1 MKTITII
8 LLISTLI
15 YGHTLQFTQKDIA
28 KIKADPNERA
38 IIIRIK
44 NYEEL
49 EKKIKNFST
58 IRKLGHINSFYN
70 HILPEQDK
78 QKYGISDY
86 WSTRKEF
93 LIAGRGDC
101 EDYTIAKY
109 FSLLENGFS
118 KDSLFLA
125 VVKVKGY
132 TTNHMVLFYFKS
144 KDEIPYVLDNLSFK
158 VLPLNKRPSLH
169 VKVIFNEKGSF
180 LMNGYKIGKKV
191 KIDWGK
197 KDKWKDLL
205 KRVYVNKE

>member
-1 MKTITII
+1 MKKITFI

-15 YGHTLQFTQKDIA
+15 YGHTLHFTQKDIA
-28 KIKADPNERA
+28 KIKADPNESA
-38 IIIRIK
+38 IIIRIR
-44 NYEEL
+44 NYEKL
-49 EKKIKNFST
+49 EKKIKDFST

-70 HILPEQDK
+70 QILPEQDK

-93 LIAGRGDC
+93 LIEGRGDC

-125 VVKVKGY
+125 VVKVTGY
-132 TTNHMVLFYFKS
+132 TTSHMVLFYFKS
-144 KDEIPYVLDNLSFK
+144 KDAIPYVLDNLSFK

-169 VKVIFNEKGSF
+169 VKVIFNENGSF

-191 KIDWGK
+191 KINWGK

>member
-1 MKTITII
+1 MKTITFI

-15 YGHTLQFTQKDIA
+15 YGHTLQFTQADIA
-28 KIKADPNERA
+28 KIKTDPNESA
-38 IIIRIK
+38 IIKRVQ

-70 HILPEQDK
+70 SILPEQDK

-118 KDSLFLA
+118 KDSLFF
-125 VVKVKGY
+125 GSC
-132 TTNHMVLFYFKS
+132 KS
-144 KDEIPYVLDNLSFK
+144 
-158 VLPLNKRPSLH
+158 
-169 VKVIFNEKGSF
+169 
-180 LMNGYKIGKKV
+180 
-191 KIDWGK
+191 
-197 KDKWKDLL
+197 
-205 KRVYVNKE
+205 

>member
-1 MKTITII
+1 MKTITFI

-15 YGHTLQFTQKDIA
+15 YGHTLQFTQSDIA
-28 KIKADPNERA
+28 KIKADPNKSA
-38 IIIRIK
+38 IIKRIQ

-49 EKKIKNFST
+49 GKKIKDFST

-70 HILPEQDK
+70 SILPELDK

-109 FSLLENGFS
+109 FSLLENGFL
-118 KDSLFLA
+118 KDNLFLA
-125 VVKVKGY
+125 VVQVKGKA
-132 TTNHMVLFYFKS
+132 TKHMVLLYFPTRDK
-144 KDEIPYVLDNLSFK
+144 IPYVLDNLSFR
-158 VLPLNKRPSLH
+158 VIPLNKRPSLE
-169 VKVIFNEKGSF
+169 VDFIFNEKESY
-180 LMNGYKIGKKV
+180 LMKNDKISKKV
-191 KIDWGK
+191 RINWGK
-197 KDKWKDLL
+197 EDKWNNLL